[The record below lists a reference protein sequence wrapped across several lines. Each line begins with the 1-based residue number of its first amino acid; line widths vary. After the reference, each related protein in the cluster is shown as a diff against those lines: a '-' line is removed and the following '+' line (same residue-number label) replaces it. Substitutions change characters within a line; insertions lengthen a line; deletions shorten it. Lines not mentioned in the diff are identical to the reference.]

1 MNLCLAPFLSDFYL
15 TWTFI
20 PGSVFR
26 IPYLRF
32 KSCPS
37 AILHSSYP
45 PYCFFLDKVT
55 AKLLGI
61 CLLFTHIFFHPS
73 ADEYVQYFPGP
84 ILRKNVSLCPT
95 IFSTYFLFFTLFLH
109 CPRFCHCSLNILAL
123 FSNYLSL
130 INSLYLVSSLINF
143 LKFIMIKNV
152 IPFTNYMSCFL
163 LLCLSISFLQ
173 IHLKFFLKL
182 SCPAFYES
190 DFSEYLKWL
199 LPLHFFCLIANF
211 VFAPHNHF
219 ISICKHSS
227 FMTLD
232 FFPCSLPWIISST
245 TIFYCRTWTL
255 LE

>member
-1 MNLCLAPFLSDFYL
+1 MGSNLPCNCGNPTRVADRLIDD
-15 TWTFI
+15 
-20 PGSVFR
+20 G
-26 IPYLRF
+26 
-32 KSCPS
+32 C
-37 AILHSSYP
+37 
-45 PYCFFLDKVT
+45 
-55 AKLLGI
+55 G
-61 CLLFTHIFFHPS
+61 HPS
-73 ADEYVQYFPGP
+73 STPSSGAQLTCEGVAALKRGGSEPHVPGEASSHCP

-130 INSLYLVSSLINF
+130 INSLYLASSLINF

-245 TIFYCRTWTL
+245 TIFYCRT
-255 LE
+255 